1 MKIENPGKIRNFAVA
16 GHNGSGK
23 TTLCDLML
31 FKAGAVERLGSVD
44 AGTSVSDFTPDEQEK
59 RSSIY
64 SAYLNCSW
72 EGNHFFFT
80 DTPGYGEFVGEV
92 ISAFRSCG
100 FAAIVLDGDAG
111 IEIGTTRA
119 WRYAKEFK
127 IPKLVVVNRLDRTQT
142 DFFRVLDQLQEAYG
156 KTVCVPMTLPV
167 GKEENISRVVSVLTT
182 PENEIP
188 DDLKDMVAKYKEQL
202 LDTVAESNEELMER
216 YLGGESLTEEE
227 ISKGLHNAIF
237 AGDLVPVFAT
247 SAAKDIGVSE
257 MMNGLTYLMPNPL
270 ERIRPAA
277 DGTVVEPKEDGDAAA
292 FVFKSALDS
301 FIGQMAYFRV
311 LTGTIKS
318 NQDIFNLNTQNKEH
332 LGQLVLL
339 NGKNQIP
346 VDQVC
351 PGCIC
356 GIAKLKATKTGD
368 TLGESLTNNHAM
380 SRQVYP
386 NPVISYAIRA
396 VRSGDEDKIVQG
408 IQKLAECD
416 PTIKLQRSYSRA
428 HWIPLSDRWRTSG
441 C

>member
-142 DFFRVLDQLQEAYG
+142 DFYRVLDQLQEAYG

-167 GKEENISRVVSVLTT
+167 GKEENLSRVVSVLTT

-227 ISKGLHNAIF
+227 ISRGLHNAIF

-277 DGTVVEPKEDGDAAA
+277 DGTVVEPKEDG
-292 FVFKSALDS
+292 
-301 FIGQMAYFRV
+301 
-311 LTGTIKS
+311 
-318 NQDIFNLNTQNKEH
+318 
-332 LGQLVLL
+332 
-339 NGKNQIP
+339 
-346 VDQVC
+346 
-351 PGCIC
+351 
-356 GIAKLKATKTGD
+356 
-368 TLGESLTNNHAM
+368 
-380 SRQVYP
+380 
-386 NPVISYAIRA
+386 
-396 VRSGDEDKIVQG
+396 
-408 IQKLAECD
+408 
-416 PTIKLQRSYSRA
+416 
-428 HWIPLSDRWRTSG
+428 
-441 C
+441 